1 MSKIVYSV
9 QEVAD
14 LLGIGLSA
22 AYTLTKSEGFP
33 CIKIGKRRVVSIEA
47 FHQWVEKQTARQEE
61 YHHVQKTW

>member
-22 AYTLTKSEGFP
+22 AYNLAKSEGFP
-33 CIKIGKRRVVSIEA
+33 CIKIGKRKVVPIEA
-47 FHQWVEKQTARQEE
+47 FHQWVKEQTAQREE
-61 YHHVQKTW
+61 YSYAQKTW